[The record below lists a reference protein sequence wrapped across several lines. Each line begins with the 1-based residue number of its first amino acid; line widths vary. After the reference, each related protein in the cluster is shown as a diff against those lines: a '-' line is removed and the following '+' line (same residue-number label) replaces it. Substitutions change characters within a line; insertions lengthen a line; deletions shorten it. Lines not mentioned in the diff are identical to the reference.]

1 MSLIPT
7 HSMSAP
13 RSYAARKTLRPIR
26 PKPLIPTRTDI
37 RLILP
42 LRSLGQKR
50 NADFSAAI
58 LRLPQRPQP
67 ASATDHLNPK
77 AVGIPQIAR
86 VIAAAVPWPLPRCA
100 VVASAVCDP
109 RRVRG
114 VHRRPAPGRNRDMAV
129 AGARLAAADCD

>member
-50 NADFSAAI
+50 TPADFSAAV
-58 LRLPQRPQP
+58 LRLPQRPRP

-77 AVGIPQIAR
+77 AVGVTQIAR
-86 VIAAAVPWPLPRCA
+86 VVAAAVLWPLPRCS
-100 VVASAVCDP
+100 VVASAVRDP
-109 RRVRG
+109 GGIRG
-114 VHRRPAPGRNRDMAV
+114 VDRRPASGSNRDMA
-129 AGARLAAADCD
+129 

>member
-42 LRSLGQKR
+42 FSELSGKK
-50 NADFSAAI
+50 NADFRRPRQGYLKGAAI
-58 LRLPQRPQP
+58 TGLSSDDLEPEP
-67 ASATDHLNPK
+67 
-77 AVGIPQIAR
+77 VGVAQVPG
-86 VIAAAVPWPLPRCA
+86 VVAAAVLRPLARC
-100 VVASAVCDP
+100 
-109 RRVRG
+109 
-114 VHRRPAPGRNRDMAV
+114 
-129 AGARLAAADCD
+129 